1 MGRYLSVPILIF
13 ATALSA
19 SILPQLVGFGV
30 GLLGNVTPILNNTRG
45 QFSLVMLLV
54 LAWSIRSDL
63 LSGFIWALVGGI
75 LLDLY
80 SAIPIG
86 MSSAALMIIVYAAN
100 GAAQQLYRMRIVTLL
115 AITLLATLFFQ
126 VYTYCALLLLGL
138 SYDILMVIRLVFIPT
153 IIYNLLGALPTYAFV
168 RLIQRRLRASA
179 PSASTNLSLESDAGA
194 SR

>member
-1 MGRYLSVPILIF
+1 MGRYLSVPILVF
-13 ATALSA
+13 ATALSL
-19 SILPQLVGFGV
+19 SILPQLVGLGV
-30 GLLGNVTPILNNTRG
+30 SLLGNITPILNNTRG

-63 LSGFIWALVGGI
+63 LSGFVWALVGGI

-86 MSSAALMIIVYAAN
+86 TSSAALMIIVYAAN

-115 AITLLATLFFQ
+115 AMTLLASLFFQ

-138 SYDILMVIRLVFIPT
+138 SYDMLMVIRLVFIPT
-153 IIYNLLGALPTYAFV
+153 IIYNLLGAIPVYAFV

-179 PSASTNLSLESDAGA
+179 PSSSTNLSLEADSGV

>member
-1 MGRYLSVPILIF
+1 MGRYLSVPILVF

-63 LSGFIWALVGGI
+63 VSGFVWALVGGI

-86 MSSAALMIIVYAAN
+86 TSSAALMIIVYAAN

-115 AITLLATLFFQ
+115 VMTLLATLFFQ

-138 SYDILMVIRLVFIPT
+138 SYDILMVTRLVFIPT
-153 IIYNLLGALPTYAFV
+153 IIYNLVGVLPTYAIV
-168 RLIQRRLRASA
+168 RLIQRRLRANV
-179 PSASTNLSLESDAGA
+179 PSTSTNLSLESDAGM
-194 SR
+194 S

>member
-1 MGRYLSVPILIF
+1 MGRYLSLPILIL

-19 SILPQLVGFGV
+19 SILPQLLSFGV
-30 GLLGNVTPILNNTRG
+30 GLLGNVTPILSHTRG

-63 LSGFIWALVGGI
+63 ASGFVWALVGGI

-80 SAIPIG
+80 SALPIG
-86 MSSAALMIIVYAAN
+86 TSAAALMIIVYAAN

-115 AITLLATLFFQ
+115 AMALLATVFFQ
-126 VYTYCALLLLGL
+126 AYTFVALLLLGL
-138 SYDILMVIRLVFIPT
+138 SYDIVLVIRLVFLPT
-153 IIYNLLGALPTYAFV
+153 VLYNLLGVLPVYAFV

-179 PSASTNLSLESDAGA
+179 PSASGSLSLEAEVGTS
-194 SR
+194 

>member
-1 MGRYLSVPILIF
+1 MGRYLSVPILVF

-63 LSGFIWALVGGI
+63 LSGFVWALVGGI

-86 MSSAALMIIVYAAN
+86 TSSAALMIIVYAAN

-115 AITLLATLFFQ
+115 AMTLLATLFFQ

-138 SYDILMVIRLVFIPT
+138 SYDILMVIRIVFIPT
-153 IIYNLLGALPTYAFV
+153 IIYNLVGALPTYAIV
-168 RLIQRRLRASA
+168 RLIQRRLRVNASSSS
-179 PSASTNLSLESDAGA
+179 PNLSLEADAGA
-194 SR
+194 S

>member
-1 MGRYLSVPILIF
+1 MGRYLSVPILVF

-19 SILPQLVGFGV
+19 SVLPQLVGFGV
-30 GLLGNVTPILNNTRG
+30 GLLGNVTPVLNNTRG

-54 LAWSIRSDL
+54 LAWSIRSDIV
-63 LSGFIWALVGGI
+63 SGFVWALVGGI

-86 MSSAALMIIVYAAN
+86 TSSAALMIIVYAAN

-115 AITLLATLFFQ
+115 AMTLLATLFFQ

-153 IIYNLLGALPTYAFV
+153 IIYNLVGALPTYAIV
-168 RLIQRRLRASA
+168 RLIQRRLRVNA
-179 PSASTNLSLESDAGA
+179 PSSSTNLSLEADAGA
-194 SR
+194 S

>member
-1 MGRYLSVPILIF
+1 MGRYLSVPILVF

-19 SILPQLVGFGV
+19 SVLPQLVGFGV

-63 LSGFIWALVGGI
+63 LSGFVWALVGGI

-86 MSSAALMIIVYAAN
+86 TSSAALMIIVYAAN

-115 AITLLATLFFQ
+115 AMTLLATLFFQ

-138 SYDILMVIRLVFIPT
+138 SYDILMVIRIVFIPT
-153 IIYNLLGALPTYAFV
+153 IIYNLVGVLPTYAIV
-168 RLIQRRLRASA
+168 RLIQRRLRVNA
-179 PSASTNLSLESDAGA
+179 PSSSTNLSLEADAGA
-194 SR
+194 S

>member
-1 MGRYLSVPILIF
+1 MGRYLSVPILVF

-19 SILPQLVGFGV
+19 SILPQLVDFGV

-54 LAWSIRSDL
+54 LTWSIRSNL
-63 LSGFIWALVGGI
+63 LSGFVWALVGGI

-86 MSSAALMIIVYAAN
+86 TSSAALMIIVYAAN

-115 AITLLATLFFQ
+115 AMTLLATLFLQ
-126 VYTYCALLLLGL
+126 AYTYCVLLLLGL
-138 SYDILMVIRLVFIPT
+138 SYDIVMVIRLVFIPT
-153 IIYNLLGALPTYAFV
+153 IIYNLVGALPTYAIV
-168 RLIQRRLRASA
+168 RLIQRRLRVNA
-179 PSASTNLSLESDAGA
+179 PSSSTNLSLEADAGA
-194 SR
+194 S

>member
-1 MGRYLSVPILIF
+1 MGRYLSVPILVF

-63 LSGFIWALVGGI
+63 VSGFVWALVGGI

-86 MSSAALMIIVYAAN
+86 TSSAALMIIVYAAN

-115 AITLLATLFFQ
+115 AMTLLATLFFQ

-153 IIYNLLGALPTYAFV
+153 IIYNLVGALPTYAIV
-168 RLIQRRLRASA
+168 RLIQRRLRVNA
-179 PSASTNLSLESDAGA
+179 PSSSTNLSLEADAGA
-194 SR
+194 S

>member
-1 MGRYLSVPILIF
+1 MGRYLSVPILVF

-19 SILPQLVGFGV
+19 SVLPQLVGFGV

-63 LSGFIWALVGGI
+63 VSGFVWALVGGI

-86 MSSAALMIIVYAAN
+86 TSSAALMIIVYAAN

-115 AITLLATLFFQ
+115 AMTLLATLFFQ

-153 IIYNLLGALPTYAFV
+153 IIYNLVGALPTYAIV
-168 RLIQRRLRASA
+168 RLIQRRLRFNA
-179 PSASTNLSLESDAGA
+179 PSSSTNLSLEADAGA
-194 SR
+194 S

>member
-1 MGRYLSVPILIF
+1 MGRYLSVPVLVF

-30 GLLGNVTPILNNTRG
+30 GLLGNITPILNNTRG
-45 QFSLVMLLV
+45 QLSLVMLLV

-63 LSGFIWALVGGI
+63 VSGFVWALVGGI

-86 MSSAALMIIVYAAN
+86 TSSAALMIIVYAAN

-115 AITLLATLFFQ
+115 AMTLLATLFFQ

-153 IIYNLLGALPTYAFV
+153 IIYNLVGALPTYAIV
-168 RLIQRRLRASA
+168 RLIQRRLRANA
-179 PSASTNLSLESDAGA
+179 PSSSTNLSLDADAGVP
-194 SR
+194 

>member
-1 MGRYLSVPILIF
+1 MGRYLSVPILVF

-30 GLLGNVTPILNNTRG
+30 GLLGNVTPVLNNTRG

-86 MSSAALMIIVYAAN
+86 TSSAALMIIVYAAN

-115 AITLLATLFFQ
+115 AMTLFATLFFQ
-126 VYTYCALLLLGL
+126 VYTYVALLLLGL
-138 SYDILMVIRLVFIPT
+138 SYDILMVIRLVLIPT
-153 IIYNLLGALPTYAFV
+153 IIYNLVGALPTYAIV
-168 RLIQRRLRASA
+168 RLIQRRLRVNAS
-179 PSASTNLSLESDAGA
+179 SASTNLSLEADAGA
-194 SR
+194 S